1 MHCIAST
8 VTSHLAFTDK
18 AAQFSACHLTDL
30 NFSTGKPVDNQ
41 FNPSP
46 EGTLGLLP
54 KSTAPLL
61 ALLHNSSHP
70 HQSICS

>member
-1 MHCIAST
+1 MCLI
-8 VTSHLAFTDK
+8 
-18 AAQFSACHLTDL
+18 
-30 NFSTGKPVDNQ
+30 GKPVDNQ
-41 FNPSP
+41 FNPSS

-70 HQSICS
+70 HQSICSQVPLLRGPQEPRSKC